1 MATSRVRRRTDV
13 PAAQTNS
20 STGSVTKR
28 LQTELM
34 QLMMSGNKD
43 LTAFPDGDNLFKW
56 TASIKGVVDTPY
68 EGLTFKLNL
77 EFPPNYPF
85 KAPSV
90 TFETP
95 IFHPNVDTAGGICLD
110 ILKDKWSP
118 SYTVQTTLLSVQS
131 LLGEPNN
138 ESPLNAQAADLW
150 NSKVEF
156 RKVVLAK
163 SASTVPPKSPG
174 KN

>member
-1 MATSRVRRRTDV
+1 MASRVRRRTDA
-13 PAAQTNS
+13 PNTQTNS
-20 STGSVTKR
+20 SAGSVTKR

-34 QLMMSGNKD
+34 QLMMSANKD
-43 LTAFPDGDNLFKW
+43 LTAFPEGDNLFKW

-68 EGLTFKLNL
+68 EGLTFKLNI

-85 KAPSV
+85 KAPTV
-90 TFETP
+90 TFETA

-110 ILKDKWSP
+110 ILKEKWTAVYNVS
-118 SYTVQTTLLSVQS
+118 TILLSLQA

-150 NSKVEF
+150 NNKVEF

-163 SASTVPPKSPG
+163 SGSVVPPKSPG